1 MEDSR
6 LLSLIDKVSTTEE
19 NNFQQVCQ
27 ELIGLFKKY
36 LNKTKKLGL
45 GSNEQNQL
53 RTYLIK
59 RLLNGSTSD
68 EPQVQDR

>member
-1 MEDSR
+1 MS
-6 LLSLIDKVSTTEE
+6 LLDKVSTTEE
-19 NNFQQVCQ
+19 SGFPQISQ
-27 ELIGLFKKY
+27 ELLGLFKKY

-53 RTYLIK
+53 REYLAK

-68 EPQVQDR
+68 EPHVQDR